1 MKKKSLLLEKVLKP
15 FYKLYLKLYLEEKKD
30 KDNSNLER
38 YPIRKT
44 IGLDHDASDI
54 MTARVDILALE
65 ASTPFNR
72 VMEIIAESGFSRIP
86 VYEKELDQIKGVLH
100 VKDLFKYLCTGKE
113 FEWSKIIREPFFIP
127 ETKDVN
133 DLLKEFLEEKRH
145 MAIVVDEFGFVT
157 GIVSL
162 EDILEEIVGEIS
174 DEFDNL
180 KPSLVTRLGNTT
192 YMFTGKIS
200 INDFCK
206 AIGLP
211 DDKVFQEVKGD
222 ADTLA
227 GMLIEIAGHLPKKGE
242 TIKFDNYFFI
252 IEKADNRKIE
262 RVKLIIK

>member
-1 MKKKSLLLEKVLKP
+1 LKKKSTLLKKALKP
-15 FYKLYLKLYLEEKKD
+15 FYNQYLKLYQEENRD
-30 KDNSNLER
+30 KDNFNFER
-38 YPIRKT
+38 YPIKKSIR
-44 IGLDHDASDI
+44 LDNDASDI
-54 MTARVDILALE
+54 MTARVDILAIE
-65 ASTPFNR
+65 ASTPFNK
-72 VMEIIAESGFSRIP
+72 VMEIIAQSGFSRIP

-100 VKDLFKYLCTGKE
+100 VKDLFKYLCNDKE

-145 MAIVVDEFGFVT
+145 LAIVVDEFGFVI

-180 KPSLVTRLGNTT
+180 KPDLVTKLGRTT
-192 YMFTGKIS
+192 YLFTGKIS

-211 DDKVFQEVKGD
+211 DDKVFEDIKGD

-227 GMLIEIAGHLPKKGE
+227 GMLIEIAGHLPKRGE

-252 IEKADNRKIE
+252 IEKADDRKIE
-262 RVKLIIK
+262 RVKLIVR